1 MNKTIL
7 SLALVFCA
15 GLCFAETVQITLI
28 TKTGTEALSVDEA
41 ATELTISERELVSIG
56 GLEQLT
62 ALKVLRLFMIS
73 GAPDYSFLGAVPG
86 LEVLVLNS
94 CPIRDLAPLAAA
106 RGLRALI
113 IQNALADD
121 SYVRDFR
128 VPALGA
134 LEYLEITNY
143 GLTAPPDLGAL
154 EHPVLLNLSYN
165 RIREIDA
172 AALGPFVSTLFVA
185 KEDRVRIRDG
195 KLRALAGDGWRK
207 VPAEFRKYA
216 P

>member
-56 GLEQLT
+56 GLEKLT

-73 GAPDYSFLGAVPG
+73 GAPNYSFLGAVPG

-94 CPIRDLAPLAAA
+94 CPIRDLAPLAVA

-113 IQNALADD
+113 IQNALTDD
-121 SYVRDFR
+121 AYARDFR

-134 LEYLEITNY
+134 LEYLEMTNY

-154 EHPVLLNLSYN
+154 DHPILLNLSYN

-172 AALGPFVSTLFVA
+172 VALGPFVSTLFVA
-185 KEDRVRIRDG
+185 KEDRVRIRGG
-195 KLRALAGDGWRK
+195 KLRVLAGDGWRN
-207 VPAEFRKYA
+207 VPSEFRKYA